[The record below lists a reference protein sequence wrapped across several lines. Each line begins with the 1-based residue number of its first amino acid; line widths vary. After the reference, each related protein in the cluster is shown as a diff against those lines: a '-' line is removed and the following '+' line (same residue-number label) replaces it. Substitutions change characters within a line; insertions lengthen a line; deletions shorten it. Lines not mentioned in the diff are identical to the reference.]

1 MKQKICKNCKTK
13 FTPSRP
19 FQVVCSIK
27 CAHEYSKVIQA
38 KKKRK
43 AKVEFHRSDR
53 TYLTRQAQYWVN
65 KYIKLRDKYTCISC
79 GNKTRKMD
87 AGHYRPAG
95 RNSALRFDERNINCQ
110 CVICNQFKS
119 GNLIA
124 YREALIKK
132 IGLEMVLE
140 LESNNECKKWSVSE
154 LNEIISKYKL
164 KVREHEKNN

>member
-1 MKQKICKNCKTK
+1 MRDKICKNCKQK

-19 FQVVCSIK
+19 FQIVCSIK
-27 CAHEYSKVIQA
+27 CAHEYSKLLQA

-65 KYIKLRDKYTCISC
+65 KYVRLRDKNTCISC

-95 RNSALRFDERNINCQ
+95 RNGALRFDERNCHKQ
-110 CVICNQFKS
+110 CSICNNHLS
-119 GNLIA
+119 GNLVK
-124 YREALIKK
+124 YRESLIKK
-132 IGLEMVLE
+132 IGLEMVEE
-140 LESNNECKKWSVSE
+140 LESNNEVKRWTVDE
-154 LNEIISKYKL
+154 LQGIIAKYKQKIKEL
-164 KVREHEKNN
+164 DR